1 MDLVAV
7 GIAAFLVGGAVAA
20 AFAWVLATARTRA
33 VMEVALRESDSRRA
47 AEAARADGLARQI
60 QEERALMDGA
70 KSQLAD
76 TFAALAHD
84 TLRASQEDF
93 LALANERLG
102 AVREQTTLEAEA
114 RQEAQQ
120 QAQAA
125 QQQAIAG
132 MVGPVLASLE
142 KVDEQIRVMERER
155 GTAYGEL
162 RQQLKSVNETQAKLH
177 DATGSLVSA
186 LKAPAVRG
194 RWGEM
199 QLRRVVE
206 LAGMLDHCDFD
217 EQTTLAGV
225 DGRLRPDM
233 IVHLPGGR
241 RIVVDAKTPLGAY
254 LEAREAPDD
263 QTRAAKY
270 KQHAVQVR
278 SHMQKLGAKSY
289 WEALDAAPDM
299 VVMFLPGEPLYSVAL
314 EQMPE
319 LMEEG
324 QAQRVMVATPMTLI
338 ALLRTASFGWR
349 EERLAENAQMISDEG
364 RRLHERIATVMEHF
378 ADLGNALNSS
388 VKHFNKSLRSFEQRV
403 VVSARKLD
411 ELDARGKK
419 EIAPLEEIE
428 ARAVGPQLPDKPE
441 KPRRL
446 TQQQQPLLTLAPP
459 PDPER

>member
-289 WEALDAAPDM
+289 WDALDAAPDM

>member
-20 AFAWVLATARTRA
+20 AFAWLLAAARTRS
-33 VMEVALRESDSRRA
+33 VMEAALRESDSRRA
-47 AEAARADGLARQI
+47 AEAARADGLARQMH
-60 QEERALMDGA
+60 EERALIDGA

-76 TFAALAHD
+76 AFAAVAHE

-93 LALANERLG
+93 LALAGERLG

-114 RQEAQQ
+114 RQAAQQ

-125 QQQAIAG
+125 QQQAIAS
-132 MVGPVLASLE
+132 MVGPVLTSLE
-142 KVDEQIRVMERER
+142 KVDEQIRAMERER
-155 GTAYGEL
+155 GMAYGEL
-162 RQQLKSVNETQAKLH
+162 RQQLKAVTETQVKLH

-206 LAGMLDHCDFD
+206 LAGMVDHCDFD

-233 IVHLPGGR
+233 IIHLPGGR
-241 RIVVDAKTPLGAY
+241 RIVVDAKTPLSAY

-263 QTRAAKY
+263 ETRAAKY
-270 KQHAVQVR
+270 RQHAAQVR
-278 SHMQKLGAKSY
+278 SHMMKLGAKSY
-289 WEALDAAPDM
+289 WDALDAAPDM

-349 EERLAENAQMISDEG
+349 EERLAENAQRISDEG

-378 ADLGNALNSS
+378 ADLGTSLNNS

-403 VVSARKLD
+403 VVSARRLE

-419 EIAPLEEIE
+419 ELGALDEID
-428 ARAVGPQLPDKPE
+428 ARAVGPQLPEKPE

-446 TQQQQPLLTLAPP
+446 TNQQQPLLTLAPP
-459 PDPER
+459 PDQEG

>member
-1 MDLVAV
+1 MEL
-7 GIAAFLVGGAVAA
+7 LVGLVVGGGLVGALAWVVATARGNARVAA
-20 AFAWVLATARTRA
+20 ARA
-33 VMEVALRESDSRRA
+33 QADAAAQRLA
-47 AEAARADGLARQI
+47 AEREAFTVAQRQMGDRFQAMAA
-60 QEERALMDGA
+60 E
-70 KSQLAD
+70 S
-76 TFAALAHD
+76 
-84 TLRASQEDF
+84 LRTSHKDF
-93 LALANERLG
+93 LALAAERLG
-102 AVREQTTLEAEA
+102 AVRTQTTTEVQA
-114 RQEAQQ
+114 RHEAQQ
-120 QAQAA
+120 KALE
-125 QQQAIAG
+125 G
-132 MVGPVLASLE
+132 MVAPVRASLD
-142 KVDEQIRVMERER
+142 KMDEQIRTLERER
-155 GTAYGEL
+155 GAAYGAL
-162 RQQLKSVNETQAKLH
+162 HQQMKVVAATQDKLLG
-177 DATGSLVSA
+177 ATGSLVSA

-194 RWGEM
+194 RWGEI

-206 LAGMLDHCDFD
+206 LAGMLEHCDFD

-233 IVHLPGGR
+233 VIHLPGGR
-241 RIVVDAKTPLGAY
+241 RIVVDAKAPLGAY

-263 QTRAAKY
+263 EARAAKY
-270 KQHAVQVR
+270 RQHAAQVR
-278 SHMQKLGAKSY
+278 AHMQKLGAKSY

-324 QAQRVMVATPMTLI
+324 QAQKVLVATPMTLI

-349 EERLAENAQMISDEG
+349 EERLAENAQRISDEG

-378 ADLGNALNSS
+378 ADLGNALNQS

-403 VVSARKLD
+403 VVSARRLD

-428 ARAVGPQLPDKPE
+428 ARAVGPELADKPE
-441 KPRRL
+441 KAERTRRL
-446 TQQQQPLLTLAPP
+446 TQQPLLTLAPP

>member
-142 KVDEQIRVMERER
+142 KVDEQIRAMERER